1 MKSLSTLSFSFPFIF
16 FFFFFLSRQQMH
28 LKEVMLEKGNKGKA
42 SLQKPVILET
52 AFLAY
57 DILQML
63 WVQNVWTTV
72 KVCLLTTLSEAHRY

>member
-16 FFFFFLSRQQMH
+16 FFFLSRQQMY

-42 SLQKPVILET
+42 TLQKPVILET

-72 KVCLLTTLSEAHRY
+72 KVCLLTTTPEAHRY